1 MHDERTFPVSEK
13 PELRNFVGGEHVDAT
28 DGRRMDLVDPATGEV
43 FASAPVS
50 AAEDVDRAYTAAA
63 GAFPGWRDTT
73 PPARSLALL
82 RIADAIEAH
91 ADELVALE
99 SRNTGKPPG
108 LTASEEIPPMVD
120 QIRFFAGAARNLE
133 GRAAAEYMAGH
144 TSWIRREPVGVI
156 GQVTPWNYPM
166 MMAVWKFAPAI
177 AAGNAVVLKPSDT
190 TPATTLRMAELAA
203 EFLPPG
209 VLNVICGDRDTGRAL
224 VEHRTPQMVSITGSV
239 RAGMQVAETAARDVK
254 RVHLE
259 LGGKAPVVV
268 FDDADLE
275 AAAEAIAVAG
285 DRKSVV

>member
-1 MHDERTFPVSEK
+1 VSETA
-13 PELRNFVGGEHVDAT
+13 PRLLRNFVDGEYREARADATTDIVDPSSGKVVARAPISSAADVDA
-28 DGRRMDLVDPATGEV
+28 
-43 FASAPVS
+43 
-50 AAEDVDRAYTAAA
+50 AYAAA
-63 GAFPGWRDTT
+63 AKGFETWRDTT
-73 PPARSLALL
+73 PSERQRALL
-82 RIADAIEAH
+82 KIADAIEAR
-91 ADELVALE
+91 AEELVKLE
-99 SRNTGKPPG
+99 AENTGKPHA

-120 QIRFFAGAARNLE
+120 HIRFFAGAARVLE
-133 GRAAAEYMAGH
+133 GKAAGEYMTGH
-144 TSWIRREPVGVI
+144 TSWVRREPIGVV

-190 TPATTLRMAELAA
+190 TPETTLRLAEIAA

-209 VLNVICGDRDTGRAL
+209 VLNVITGDRDTGRAL
-224 VEHRTPQMVSITGSV
+224 VEHPTPALVAITGSV
-239 RAGMQVAETAARDVK
+239 RAGMEVAGSAAADVK

-285 DRKSVV
+285 